1 MSKKIFLS
9 PSSQTGN
16 VYSYGN
22 TNEAVVCGKIADAC
36 EEALKRCGFEV
47 KYEQFDTLANR
58 VAHSNKWGADL
69 HVPIHT
75 NAHNQKVTGTRIM
88 CYDLK
93 GEGYKASKAVFD
105 ALAPITPGTS
115 EAVQTSRFYEILHS
129 HAPCVYV
136 EADFHDVPAIAKWLI
151 ENTVAVGEAIC
162 KGICNYFGVKYIE
175 AKAEAEAEHTPAPV
189 PEVSET
195 KYTLNLR
202 TLKDGCEGEDVKAL
216 QILLLGN
223 GFPCG
228 KWGADGVFGISTEN
242 AVKEY
247 QQKKK
252 LQVDGI
258 AGPKTMSSLLGV

>member
-1 MSKKIFLS
+1 MAKKIFLS

-16 VYSYGN
+16 TYSYGN

-36 EEALKRCGFEV
+36 EAALKRCGFET

-58 VAHSNKWGADL
+58 VSHSNQWGADL
-69 HVPIHT
+69 HLPIHT
-75 NAHNQKVTGTRIM
+75 NAHNKKVTGTRIM

-93 GEGYKASKAVFD
+93 GEGYKASKAVYD

-129 HAPCVYV
+129 KAPCVYV
-136 EADFHDVPAIAKWLI
+136 EADFHDVPDVAKWLI

-175 AKAEAEAEHTPAPV
+175 VNTPPVSAEE
-189 PEVSET
+189 ET
-195 KYTLNLR
+195 FSVELRELKY
-202 TLKDGCEGEDVKAL
+202 GSEGEDVKAL
-216 QILLLGN
+216 QILLIGN

-228 KWGADGVFGISTEN
+228 KWGADGDFGISTEN

-247 QQKKK
+247 QRKKK
-252 LQVDGI
+252 LQADGI
-258 AGPKTMSSLLGV
+258 AGQKTWGSLLGVS

>member
-16 VYSYGN
+16 TYSYGN

-36 EEALKRCGFEV
+36 EAALKRCGFET

-58 VAHSNKWGADL
+58 VAHSNQWGADL

-129 HAPCVYV
+129 NAPCVYV

-151 ENTVAVGEAIC
+151 ENTVAVGEAVC

-175 AKAEAEAEHTPAPV
+175 ENTPPVSADVEKFSAE
-189 PEVSET
+189 
-195 KYTLNLR
+195 LR
-202 TLKDGCEGEDVKAL
+202 ELKCGSTGSDVKAL
-216 QILLLGN
+216 QIMLIGN

-228 KWGADGVFGISTEN
+228 KWGADGDFGISTEN

-247 QQKKK
+247 QRKNS
-252 LQVDGI
+252 LTADGI
-258 AGPKTMSSLLGV
+258 AGPATWGKLLGVS